1 MTYSQWFESHA
12 ERHGEIVDKLLAKGY
27 DKAAIIDYFDFDNMV
42 TAEPDFC
49 PLYAEKKKCHD
60 MKHLNCYL
68 CACPYFRF
76 NDDGIDALE
85 RTKGNEQRGSGKREA
100 GSGGLT
106 VYSFCAIDAVDG
118 KQAVFG
124 DTVHQ
129 DCSKCLLPH
138 RRGFIEKHFDTD
150 WKTIMAACPD

>member
-1 MTYSQWFESHA
+1 MTYAEWFEFHA
-12 ERHGEIVDKLLAKGY
+12 KRHGEIVAKLLNRGY

-60 MKHLNCYL
+60 MERLNCYL
-68 CACPYFRF
+68 CACAYFRF
-76 NDDGIDALE
+76 NDDGIDVLE
-85 RTKGNEQRGSGKREA
+85 RTEENEKREA
-100 GSGGLT
+100 ESGGLT

-124 DTVHQ
+124 DAVHQ
-129 DCSKCLLPH
+129 DCSQCLLPH
-138 RRGFIEKHFDTD
+138 RRGFIEKHFDTN
-150 WKTIMAACPD
+150 WKTIMASCPD